1 MALERITYVNHHGVS
16 VDFGDRAGLWANE
29 NDLRNFGLTV
39 TTLNER
45 ISGFTTG
52 VVEKKLPVLVIADNA
67 ADLKDKL
74 YEVTQPDVEDLEYGK
89 LYING
94 YYVRCYVTGMT
105 FESYT
110 ASDRYT
116 EASLTITTDEPM
128 WIKERSISLARRD
141 ETESSPF
148 LDLNYD
154 FPYDYTKHY
163 VDLPI
168 TNEAFR
174 ACPFMMV
181 IYGPVNAPQ
190 VTIGTH
196 TYQVGTSVASG
207 EYLTIDAIN
216 KTIILTKT
224 DGTKVNCFDDRSRTN
239 YIFQNIPVG
248 VSSVLR
254 SGNFGVDLTLYE
266 QRRVPAW
273 I

>member
-29 NDLRNFGLTV
+29 NDLRDFGLTI

-67 ADLKDKL
+67 ADLKDTL

-168 TNEAFR
+168 TNEAFLSGLPFPHGGIR
-174 ACPFMMV
+174 SCQCPAGD
-181 IYGPVNAPQ
+181 YRHP
-190 VTIGTH
+190 H
-196 TYQVGTSVASG
+196 LSG
-207 EYLTIDAIN
+207 RDQ
-216 KTIILTKT
+216 
-224 DGTKVNCFDDRSRTN
+224 CCRR
-239 YIFQNIPVG
+239 G
-248 VSSVLR
+248 VS
-254 SGNFGVDLTLYE
+254 DH
-266 QRRVPAW
+266 RRYQ
-273 I
+273 